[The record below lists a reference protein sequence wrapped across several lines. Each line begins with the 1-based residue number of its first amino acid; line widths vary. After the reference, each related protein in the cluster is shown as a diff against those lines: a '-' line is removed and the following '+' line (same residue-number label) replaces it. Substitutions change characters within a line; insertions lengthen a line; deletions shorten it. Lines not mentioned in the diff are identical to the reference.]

1 MFTQIFLA
9 LSLALSTYAHDFN
22 VCDNNN
28 NINLNTLQLTPDP
41 PVAGQNLKVT
51 LTGKTNIHL
60 TNPSAHLQF
69 TVLGI
74 PVSKLDLDIC
84 SGNHCPISAND
95 TYNWVVNYPIPNDHP
110 GGMTIDVSLDIN
122 DSNHTVGCY
131 ELETNINLNDNHHV
145 WETEKTTFLFNKWL
159 QQHNKYYYTPQ
170 EYIKRLNIFNENTL
184 HILDNKHKSFKM
196 AHNHLSDKTT
206 DEYRQ
211 LLGFK
216 YQPHLH
222 KKEYTQYSP
231 DFQSFIPDSV
241 DWREKGAVTPVKNQG
256 QCGSCWSFSTTG
268 ALEGA
273 YYIKTGKQVEFSEQ
287 ELVSC
292 DKVDQGCNGGL
303 MDNAFKWVEDNGG
316 ICSED
321 SYPYDSGQGQSASC
335 HSCKVVNGSKVVSY
349 VDVKNSTSALAEA
362 VSKQPVSIAIEAD
375 KLSFQF
381 YRSGVYKA
389 NCGTNLDHG
398 VLLVGYGTENGLDYW
413 LVKNSWGPSWGDE
426 GYIKILKEDDAT
438 DGGECGILL
447 SASYPVL

>member
-1 MFTQIFLA
+1 MFRKIFLT
-9 LSLALSTYAHDFN
+9 LYLTLSTYGHNFN

-28 NINLNTLQLTPDP
+28 SINLKNLELTPDP
-41 PVAGQNLKVT
+41 PVAGENLKVT
-51 LTGKTNIHL
+51 LTGKTTTPL
-60 TNPSAHLQF
+60 THPKAHLEF
-69 TVLGI
+69 SVLGI
-74 PVSKLDLDIC
+74 PVSQLELDIC
-84 SGNHCPISAND
+84 SGNSCPISTLD
-95 TYNWVVNYPIPNDHP
+95 SYNWVVSYPIPDDHP
-110 GGMTIDVSLDIN
+110 GGMTIDVRLNIN
-122 DSNHTVGCY
+122 DNNHTVGCY
-131 ELETNINLNDNHHV
+131 ELETNINLKNNLV
-145 WETEKTTFLFNKWL
+145 WETDKTTFLFNKWL
-159 QQHNKYYYTPQ
+159 EQHNKYYYTPQ

-241 DWREKGAVTPVKNQG
+241 DWRDKGAVTAVKNQG

-273 YYIKTGKQVEFSEQ
+273 YFIKTGRQVEFSEQ

-303 MDNAFKWVEDNGG
+303 MDNAFKWIEDKGG
-316 ICSED
+316 LCSED
-321 SYPYDSGQGQSASC
+321 SYPYDSGQGQSSSC
-335 HSCKVVNGSKVVSY
+335 HTCKAVNGSRVINY
-349 VDVKNSTSALAEA
+349 VDVQNSTDALALA

-413 LVKNSWGPSWGDE
+413 LVKNSWGPSWGDQ
-426 GYIKILKEDDAT
+426 GYIKILKEDNPKN
-438 DGGECGILL
+438 GGECGILL
-447 SASYPVL
+447 SASYPEL